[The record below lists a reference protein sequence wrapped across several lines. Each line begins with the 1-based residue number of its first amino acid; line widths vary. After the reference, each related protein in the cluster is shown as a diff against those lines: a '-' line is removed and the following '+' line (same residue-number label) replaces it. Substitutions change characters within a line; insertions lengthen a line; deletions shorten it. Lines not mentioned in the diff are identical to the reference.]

1 MTEAK
6 FWENKLHDIAF
17 WGLRA
22 AVGVIF
28 IVNASGKFNPGF
40 VDWLTGI
47 GIPAEMQIPIALA
60 ELVAGTLLLVGVL
73 TRISASL
80 LSIIALGAIF
90 YVKKASNLT
99 GEGGYQIDLIL
110 LAACLVII
118 VIGPGRVS
126 ISHVAKKI
134 PRPLQWLF
142 QFDKAGNLSIIFYF
156 F

>member
-1 MTEAK
+1 MKRAQLLTEAT
-6 FWENKLHDIAF
+6 FGENKLHDITHF
-17 WGLRA
+17 GIRA
-22 AVGVIF
+22 AIAVIF

-60 ELVAGTLLLVGVL
+60 ELVAGSLLLVGVL

-134 PRPLQWLF
+134 PRPLQ
-142 QFDKAGNLSIIFYF
+142 
-156 F
+156 

>member
-6 FWENKLHDIAF
+6 FRENKLLDIAF

-60 ELVAGTLLLVGVL
+60 ELVSGILLLVGVL

-80 LSIIALGAIF
+80 LSIILLGAIF

-99 GEGGYQIDLIL
+99 GDGGYQIDLIL
-110 LAACLVII
+110 LAACLAII
-118 VIGPGRVS
+118 AIGPGR
-126 ISHVAKKI
+126 ISLSHLAKNV
-134 PRPLQWLF
+134 PRALQ
-142 QFDKAGNLSIIFYF
+142 
-156 F
+156 